1 MQEND
6 HHNPTVSQYFS
17 KIQVNEQSKP
27 FLNKKHDQKTPEK
40 GILQNAQCNSPPSGL
55 LSPDDLMLPTPPQP
69 KRLKMDETDK
79 SFARNLKN
87 PTKLHPRSLISSAP
101 AKSSLTSQPVENQV
115 SKFKNLEAIEKD
127 TRNPD
132 SNLDNKGRICRKK
145 MDFYSLGRHKVL
157 ECLDTGN
164 QQEKCFIVQ
173 PEDDSISVKRH
184 CMLRDF
190 W

>member
-40 GILQNAQCNSPPSGL
+40 GILKNAQCNSPPSGL

-79 SFARNLKN
+79 SFARNLKHYN
-87 PTKLHPRSLISSAP
+87 IHIGDDLTWCTSREICLLTGTRWASTSFVEICSSFIFQWRRGWRNWSRNVHQCEPLGANQKLL
-101 AKSSLTSQPVENQV
+101 
-115 SKFKNLEAIEKD
+115 
-127 TRNPD
+127 
-132 SNLDNKGRICRKK
+132 
-145 MDFYSLGRHKVL
+145 
-157 ECLDTGN
+157 
-164 QQEKCFIVQ
+164 
-173 PEDDSISVKRH
+173 
-184 CMLRDF
+184 
-190 W
+190 

>member
-40 GILQNAQCNSPPSGL
+40 GILKNAQCNSPPSGL

-69 KRLKMDETDK
+69 KR
-79 SFARNLKN
+79 
-87 PTKLHPRSLISSAP
+87 LISSAP